1 MFFTLLLDLTVNFAS
16 VMGTNSW
23 LNVHNTRF
31 SVSLSSR
38 YQPGHCPL
46 TFHDIAVV
54 VVYCDNCSVATLSF
68 ESDVTQTKSLRL
80 RDHYFALKT
89 NIQILVW
96 ILVLCQVFNIAGAYQ
111 ANAAK
116 YRLISNL

>member
-80 RDHYFALKT
+80 RPLFCPQDQHPDFGLDT
-89 NIQILVW
+89 SLVSS
-96 ILVLCQVFNIAGAYQ
+96 L
-111 ANAAK
+111 
-116 YRLISNL
+116 